1 MEITAKPAALNWPG
15 DSETCRLSLCL
26 ISRFAHFPYRGTVIL
41 RIAAPS
47 DTKCNRVMD
56 KGGGTD
62 RPRVVLAD
70 DHAGMREQISLLLAQ
85 EFEVAGSVSEGE
97 ALLLAVARLRPD
109 AVISDIHMPLID
121 GIEAGRRILQQGLC
135 SAILILTVYN
145 EPELVQSAL
154 ACGIRGYVLKGDAGE
169 ELAPAVHTV
178 TRGGRYLSSSV
189 RQSLIPLPP
198 HSAGTL

>member
-1 MEITAKPAALNWPG
+1 
-15 DSETCRLSLCL
+15 
-26 ISRFAHFPYRGTVIL
+26 
-41 RIAAPS
+41 
-47 DTKCNRVMD
+47 MD

-135 SAILILTVYN
+135 SAIIILTVYN